1 MLRSVT
7 RFNGKSVAVRPNG
20 NQETA
25 SKVAGGQVT
34 DMAICWLTCGTCH
47 ELVPVMDKTVNGW
60 QNQNVMVDDMVH
72 VNEIVNDQP
81 FVTMN
86 DADINVN
93 VQHDVTMNV
102 VDINVNG
109 QQNVMMNDVDLG
121 IVSFICR
128 HCKWEQS
135 QSDIVERLVSIE
147 KVGIRLSEENIE
159 RSNRISKIEENN
171 RKLEELLNDI
181 TIQLTQESANLHSR
195 ADRQDNLI
203 EALQWRTSIN
213 SEEMQSTWPKLDS
226 VAVPVVSTKKVEI
239 VQSTAST
246 SGQSKIRCK
255 SKLPKFIKKAQQVK
269 KQNKNKTITVVEM
282 SATKETE
289 VESVNDSPNVSETEV
304 KSVSQSSS
312 VPEIDKQKQAVNI
325 SFEQLCKDKKEGTVL
340 LIGDSLA
347 RGVGYH
353 LKSQHGM
360 FESRAFGGARI
371 EDITKKVEVMKDL
384 EESHIVV
391 LVGTNN
397 LQSDGTTMIMN
408 KYKDLVN
415 QLKAKRFR
423 KISILGILARNDLSN
438 YNNSKR
444 IAMNIQLKELCKK
457 NRVDFLEIAVDKESM
472 LDRRGLHLNFS
483 GQDKVARSI
492 FKHSVSYLN

>member
-128 HCKWEQS
+128 HCKWEQ
-135 QSDIVERLVSIE
+135 
-147 KVGIRLSEENIE
+147 
-159 RSNRISKIEENN
+159 
-171 RKLEELLNDI
+171 
-181 TIQLTQESANLHSR
+181 ANLHSR

-269 KQNKNKTITVVEM
+269 KQNKNKTIAVVEM

-289 VESVNDSPNVSETEV
+289 VESVSDSPNVPETEV
-304 KSVSQSSS
+304 KSVSQSPN
-312 VPEIDKQKQAVNI
+312 VPEIDKHTQVVNI

-347 RGVGYH
+347 RGVGCH

-371 EDITKKVEVMKDL
+371 EDITKKVEVLKDL

-457 NRVDFLEIAVDKESM
+457 NGVDFLEIAVDKESM

>member
-47 ELVPVMDKTVNGW
+47 ELVPVMDKTANGW

-81 FVTMN
+81 FVMMN
-86 DADINVN
+86 DANINVN

-102 VDINVNG
+102 VEVNVNG
-109 QQNVMMNDVDLG
+109 YLNEMRNDVD
-121 IVSFICR
+121 FICR
-128 HCKWEQS
+128 HCKWEQA
-135 QSDIVERLVSIE
+135 QSDIIERLVSIE
-147 KVGIRLSEENIE
+147 NIGVRLSDESKE
-159 RSNRISKIEENN
+159 RSTRLDKIEENN

-181 TIQLTQESANLHSR
+181 AIQLTQESANLHSR
-195 ADRQDNLI
+195 ADKQDNKI
-203 EALQWRTSIN
+203 EALQWRTNIN

-226 VAVPVVSTKKVEI
+226 VAVSVVSTKKVKI

-246 SGQSKIRCK
+246 NGQSRIRCK

-269 KQNKNKTITVVEM
+269 KQNKNKTIAVVEM

-289 VESVNDSPNVSETEV
+289 VESVSESPNVLETEV
-304 KSVSQSSS
+304 KSVSQSPN
-312 VPEIDKQKQAVNI
+312 VPEIVKHTQAVNI
-325 SFEQLCKDKKEGTVL
+325 SFEQLCKDKKERTVL

-347 RGVGYH
+347 RGVGCH

-371 EDITKKVEVMKDL
+371 EHITKKVEEMKGL

-397 LQSDGTTMIMN
+397 LKSDGTTMIMN

-423 KISILGILARNDLSN
+423 KVSILGILARNDLSN

-457 NRVDFLEIAVDKESM
+457 N
-472 LDRRGLHLNFS
+472 
-483 GQDKVARSI
+483 
-492 FKHSVSYLN
+492 